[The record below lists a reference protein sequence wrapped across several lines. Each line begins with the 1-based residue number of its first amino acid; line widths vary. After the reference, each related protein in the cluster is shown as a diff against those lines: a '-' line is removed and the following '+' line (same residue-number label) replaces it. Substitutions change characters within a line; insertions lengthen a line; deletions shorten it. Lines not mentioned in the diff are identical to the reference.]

1 MRLPFHEELERIE
14 GLVRRMGQQVRLNLD
29 EVVAALRDRD
39 DELARTVVERDLGI
53 DDTHIEIERAAELLL
68 ALQAPVAHDL
78 RLVLAASH
86 IARHLERIGNQCA
99 TVAKLTILTA
109 NHAHDE
115 SLDSA
120 LLEMGERT
128 REMLS
133 LALDAVHGRDPGRA
147 ELLETLDER
156 VDAVNREMVRRAVDL
171 EGDRDMREY
180 GVLMVLVARAFER
193 IGDNAVDIGEQ
204 AAYLVR
210 GSGQR
215 PGR

>member
-1 MRLPFHEELERIE
+1 VRLPFHEELERVE
-14 GLVRRMGQQVRLNLD
+14 GLVRRMGQQVTMSLD
-29 EVVAALRDRD
+29 EVVVALRERD
-39 DELARTVVERDLGI
+39 DELARAVVDRDLAI

-109 NHAHDE
+109 PQASNE

-120 LLEMGERT
+120 LFEMGDRT

-133 LALDAVHGRDPGRA
+133 LAVDAVHRRDAGRA

-156 VDAVNREMVRRAVDL
+156 VDVLNREMVRRAVEL

-193 IGDNAVDIGEQ
+193 IGDNAVDIAEQ

-210 GSGQR
+210 GSSPPARG
-215 PGR
+215 